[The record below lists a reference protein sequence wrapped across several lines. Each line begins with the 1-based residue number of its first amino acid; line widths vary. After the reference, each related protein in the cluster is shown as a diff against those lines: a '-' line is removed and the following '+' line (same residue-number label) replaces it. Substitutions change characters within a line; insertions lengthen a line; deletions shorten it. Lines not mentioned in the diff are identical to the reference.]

1 MNDMLCNFEFPLK
14 EKQYELFEKRCNINL
29 NVFYYNE
36 QVYPLYGSTKNN
48 EEELNLLIIFD
59 EDKSHYVFI
68 EDFNALMY
76 RKTKHKGRKHFCMQC
91 LQNFISKEILDKYKE
106 KCIIINST

>member
-29 NVFYYNE
+29 N
-36 QVYPLYGSTKNN
+36 
-48 EEELNLLIIFD
+48 I
-59 EDKSHYVFI
+59 VFI

-91 LQNFISKEILDKYKE
+91 LQNFTSKEILDKHKG